1 MIMKMN
7 LILFLPLIL
16 TLLTLLLTV
25 LLTMLAKKVNFKILT
40 LILLLSLH
48 NFTCNK
54 PNNKILVNFINL
66 LIDKAYNQT
75 YFLLVNNLKETK

>member
-1 MIMKMN
+1 MKMN

-25 LLTMLAKKVNFKILT
+25 LLTMLAKKINFKILT
-40 LILLLSLH
+40 LIFLSSLH
-48 NFTCNK
+48 IFTCDK

-66 LIDKAYNQT
+66 PIAKAYNLT
-75 YFLLVNNLKETK
+75 HFPSKIIK

>member
-1 MIMKMN
+1 MKMN

-16 TLLTLLLTV
+16 TLLTMLFFV

-40 LILLLSLH
+40 LILLSSLH
-48 NFTCNK
+48 IFTCDK

-66 LIDKAYNQT
+66 PIAKAYNLTHFPLILRQII
-75 YFLLVNNLKETK
+75 